1 MNPFSYLRNW
11 IWTPKQTQD
20 ASQYTKPNRYKSSQS
35 SSAMLIPDEPEK
47 SNPETEKSNIE
58 PEKSNG

>member
-11 IWTPKQTQD
+11 IWTPKQTKEAAQL
-20 ASQYTKPNRYKSSQS
+20 TKPDGYKSSQS

-47 SNPETEKSNIE
+47 SKPETEKSNTE